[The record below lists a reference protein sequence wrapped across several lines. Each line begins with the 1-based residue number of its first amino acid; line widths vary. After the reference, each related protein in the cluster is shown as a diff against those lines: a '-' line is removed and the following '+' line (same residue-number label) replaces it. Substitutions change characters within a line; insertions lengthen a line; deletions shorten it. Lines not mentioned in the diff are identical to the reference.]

1 VIVYGARIDDQT
13 RCIHYA
19 TALDVVAIKFVCC
32 ERYYPCHLCHEQ
44 EADHP
49 ARQWPVAERGQNAIL
64 CGVCSTEFSIETYL
78 LTDRCPSCAA
88 SFNPNCR
95 LHSDLYF
102 EPSRIGPG

>member
-1 VIVYGARIDDQT
+1 MIVYGASVDDQT

-32 ERYYPCHLCHEQ
+32 DRYYPCHLCHEQ

-49 ARQWPVAERGQNAIL
+49 ARQWPVAERGQDAIL
-64 CGVCSTEFSIETYL
+64 CGVCKAELSIEAYL
-78 LTDRCPSCAA
+78 LVDECPSCGA

-102 EPSRIGPG
+102 EPLRTVSG